1 MKKYVG
7 IIAMM
12 LCALI
17 INVKAINAGNYSKSV
32 KSTSCECCKN
42 CKDEKCKELC
52 TKWSNMT
59 PEAQKSE
66 EGKKVK
72 EECLQICKEKKCC
85 SSDGKAT
92 TCAGMEGKGCCKK
105 KGS

>member
-1 MKKYVG
+1 MKKYVS
-7 IIAMM
+7 IIAMV

-17 INVKAINAGNYSKSV
+17 INVKAINASGDHKNN

-52 TKWSNMT
+52 SKWSNMT
-59 PEAQKSE
+59 AEAQKSE
-66 EGKKVK
+66 EGQKVK
-72 EECLQICKEKKCC
+72 AECLQICKEKKCC

-92 TCAGMEGKGCCKK
+92 CAGMEGKGCCKK
-105 KGS
+105 K